1 MEELKIQLLEVVV
14 MFNLSNLNLKILA
27 GSTKINKVALNPLD
41 KNVCEFLNF
50 FSQKL
55 ISNKEARKYSDLI
68 ALSFW
73 CSKKNINKLKERFSF
88 NEKRLGRGLIF
99 HVTPSNVPTNFFY
112 SLIFGIL
119 SGNSN
124 IVKVPS
130 NDFPQIDLI
139 CKILNEIL
147 KIKKFNYFKN
157 YICIVKYKDEKLND
171 STKILSE
178 NCDLRVIWGGDNTI
192 NQLREYKILP
202 HANDI
207 TFGDKYSLSIINS
220 KIFDKISKKK
230 LSSLIKNFY
239 NDTYLVD
246 QNACSSPHL
255 ILWYGKKS
263 KSAKLKFWNELNKKI
278 LKDYQLPMN
287 AITEKYNKYCIDLT
301 KKYIKRGQI
310 FSQSLYTIEL
320 NKLYLDL
327 ESLKGKWGYFYEI
340 NIDNIDEMT
349 NYITKKFQTLT
360 YFGFNKKFFEKY
372 IKNNKPLGIDR
383 IVPIGKGLNIGLF
396 WDGYDVIKTLS
407 RVVHFE

>member
-1 MEELKIQLLEVVV
+1 
-14 MFNLSNLNLKILA
+14 MFSLSNLNLKILA
-27 GSTKINKVALNPLD
+27 GSSKINKTALKPLD
-41 KNVCEFLNF
+41 ENVCEFLNF

-55 ISNKEARKYSDLI
+55 VSNKDARKYSDLI

-157 YICIVKYKDEKLND
+157 YICIVKYKDENLND

-192 NQLREYKILP
+192 NQLRDYKMLP

-207 TFGDKYSLSIINS
+207 TFGDRYSLSIINS

-255 ILWYGKKS
+255 ILWYGKKF
-263 KSAKLKFWNELNKKI
+263 KSAKIKFWNELNKKI
-278 LKDYQLPMN
+278 LKEYQLPMN
-287 AITEKYNKYCIDLT
+287 AITEKYNKYCTDLT
-301 KKYIKRGQI
+301 KKYIKKGKI
-310 FSQSLYTIEL
+310 FSQSLYTVEL

-327 ESLKGKWGYFYEI
+327 ENLRGKWGYFYEI

-360 YFGFNKKFFEKY
+360 YFGFNKIFFEKY
-372 IKNNKPLGIDR
+372 IENNKPLGIDR
-383 IVPIGKGLNIGLF
+383 IVPIGKGLNIDLF

>member
-1 MEELKIQLLEVVV
+1 
-14 MFNLSNLNLKILA
+14 MFDLSNLNLKILA

-255 ILWYGKKS
+255 ILWHGKKS

-301 KKYIKRGQI
+301 KKYIKRGHI

-327 ESLKGKWGYFYEI
+327 ESLRGKWGYFYEI